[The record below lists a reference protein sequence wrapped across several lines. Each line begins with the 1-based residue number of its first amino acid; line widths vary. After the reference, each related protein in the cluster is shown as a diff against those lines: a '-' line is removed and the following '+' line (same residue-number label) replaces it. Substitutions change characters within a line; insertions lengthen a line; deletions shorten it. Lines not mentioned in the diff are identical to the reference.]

1 MHILAV
7 LPHRLVVAFSRG
19 SAWLMWR
26 SNGRIRKVTEC
37 NLAICFP
44 EMSDTE
50 RLQLARDSLYELNQC
65 IFELGRTWMWKPE
78 RLDAQ
83 VTRVVGMDIWRAAV
97 AEGKGIVVLAPHL
110 GNWELTG
117 IYLGRDHA
125 LTILYREPTRKV
137 IGDIIRRAR
146 ERRGAKLVSGG
157 SSGVRTLLK
166 ALKSGGV
173 LAILPDQVPPIASGK
188 FAPFFGES
196 ALTMTL
202 VTNLIQR
209 TGAKA
214 VCCYCKRLP
223 GGKYELVFR
232 EVDEDLYAADVD
244 TALAGLNKSVER
256 CVRDCPEQYQWQYKR
271 FKFLPNLEKRDY
283 GDSKCASGEGP
294 RHRKV

>member
-1 MHILAV
+1 MHVLAIL
-7 LPHRLVVAFSRG
+7 PYRLVVALSHA
-19 SAWLMWR
+19 SAWLMWQ
-26 SNGRIRKVTEC
+26 SDGRIRKVTEC

-44 EMSDTE
+44 EMPDAE
-50 RLQLARDSLYELNQC
+50 RLQLARDSLYELNLC

-83 VTRVVGMDIWRAAV
+83 VTRVVGMDVWRAAA

-125 LTILYREPTRKV
+125 LTTLYRQPTREV
-137 IGDIIRRAR
+137 LGDIIRRAR
-146 ERRGAKLVSGG
+146 ERRGAKLVSGS

-173 LAILPDQVPPIASGK
+173 IAILPDQVPPIASGK

-223 GGKYELVFR
+223 GGKYEFVFR
-232 EVDEDLYAADVD
+232 EADEDLYAADDD

-283 GDSKCASGEGP
+283 GDSKRASGEGI
-294 RHRKV
+294 RRREV

>member
-1 MHILAV
+1 MHVLAI
-7 LPHRLVVAFSRG
+7 LPHRLVEAFSRV
-19 SAWLMWR
+19 SAWLMWQ

-44 EMSDTE
+44 EMSDAE
-50 RLQLARDSLYELNQC
+50 RLRLARHSLYELNLC
-65 IFELGRTWMWKPE
+65 IFELGRTWIWKPE

-83 VTRVVGMDIWRAAV
+83 VTQVVGMEIWRAAV
-97 AEGKGIVVLAPHL
+97 AEGKGTVMLAPHL

-117 IYLGRDHA
+117 IYLGRDHV
-125 LTILYREPTRKV
+125 LTTLYREPTKKAL
-137 IGDIIRRAR
+137 GDIIRRAR
-146 ERRGAKLVSGG
+146 ERRGAKLVSGCP
-157 SSGVRTLLK
+157 SGVRTLLK

-173 LAILPDQVPPIASGK
+173 LAILPDQVPPISSGK

-196 ALTMTL
+196 TLTMTL

-209 TGAKA
+209 TGARA

-232 EVDEDLYAADVD
+232 EVDKDLYAADPD

-271 FKFLPNLEKRDY
+271 FRFLPNLEKRNY
-283 GDSKCASGEGP
+283 GDSKRASGEGL
-294 RHRKV
+294 RHREV